1 MTSYREQL
9 KFFFDK
15 LNLAKVKWDIVAD
28 DGTIHPFTNHDV
40 IDTFN
45 VCPEKSLQGA
55 YNNLKQIQGDTNNI
69 NNYLKEIATYYT
81 NNRFTLIKALKED
94 YEKQTTNE
102 GKQFFYDILK
112 NFTEND
118 LEKAG
123 VLGFWKRINSQ

>member
-1 MTSYREQL
+1 
-9 KFFFDK
+9 
-15 LNLAKVKWDIVAD
+15 
-28 DGTIHPFTNHDV
+28 
-40 IDTFN
+40 
-45 VCPEKSLQGA
+45 
-55 YNNLKQIQGDTNNI
+55 
-69 NNYLKEIATYYT
+69 
-81 NNRFTLIKALKED
+81 LIKALKED